1 MHQLI
6 SAFLSESNSAMHNS
20 ISSILMTS
28 FLRQELSPTVWL
40 YNGFSALGFLSW
52 GL

>member
-1 MHQLI
+1 VLKG
-6 SAFLSESNSAMHNS
+6 
-20 ISSILMTS
+20 ISSISTAS

-40 YNGFSALGFLSW
+40 YNGFSALGLLSW